1 MQERKRSRRCCWRCT
16 TTVAMS
22 PTGATGR
29 RRPCWLIS
37 TGHRFTFVFWVFVR
51 VSHGLDLGRRWFE
64 FGCYGSDS
72 ALVQLVVQ
80 RVQDSGVSIEL
91 RVLFVSF
98 RLMCGHRFRSVLI
111 SGRSTGQ
118 QVRVGQR
125 LRFRSSGFESDSASI
140 SIDLSK

>member
-22 PTGATGR
+22 PTAVTGR

-37 TGHRFTFVFWVFVR
+37 TGHR
-51 VSHGLDLGRRWFE
+51 HGSDLGRRWFE

-80 RVQDSGVSIEL
+80 RVQDSGVSSEL

-98 RLMCGHRFRSVLI
+98 RLMCGHGFRSVLI

-118 QVRVGQR
+118 QVLVGQ
-125 LRFRSSGFESDSASI
+125 
-140 SIDLSK
+140 